1 MITPS
6 QIREKN
12 LSTVQ
17 SGGYDKEEVNA
28 LLAQIVESYQAV
40 YDENKELYRKMEIL
54 AGKIEEYRS
63 EEDSIKTA
71 LITAQKMADRIAK
84 DAKEKAEEKLSASAA
99 TAQQTVTDAKEKAD
113 KMVAEARTY
122 AANFTKEKQ
131 DAAESIITEA
141 EAKANDAIDGAKVV
155 AQEMLNQAKQLSE
168 ELMSKAKS
176 EKAYHEQLIEK
187 LRSESK
193 SFKDSLLSLYE
204 SQMDRL
210 GDMVDLKPQVDEDQA
225 HIDSVES
232 EMNQIISNIDEIN
245 KLQSQT
251 VDAPTEEA
259 AAQAPTAENTKGD
272 TDDDQV
278 DQIIDEIEEKQ
289 APAASPEEASS
300 ALNAFTEDEIT
311 PLDENAPTISEIDEE
326 PELEQVP
333 PQQEEKT
340 LFDDQAAMPFEDYFH
355 VKSGDERTSETIS
368 LTAPDEDE
376 YEEEEGSS
384 KLRGFFKKKK

>member
-204 SQMDRL
+204 SQM
-210 GDMVDLKPQVDEDQA
+210 
-225 HIDSVES
+225 
-232 EMNQIISNIDEIN
+232 NQIISNIDESN

-289 APAASPEEASS
+289 APAASPEEVSS

>member
-71 LITAQKMADRIAK
+71 LITAQKMADRITK
-84 DAKEKAEEKLSASAA
+84 DAREKAEEKLSESAA

-141 EAKANDAIDGAKVV
+141 ESKANDAIDGAKVV

-245 KLQSQT
+245 KLQSQAADEPMPET
-251 VDAPTEEA
+251 PAEEP
-259 AAQAPTAENTKGD
+259 QAE

-289 APAASPEEASS
+289 APAASPEEVSS

-326 PELEQVP
+326 PELEQVT

>member
-99 TAQQTVTDAKEKAD
+99 TAQQTVTD
-113 KMVAEARTY
+113 
-122 AANFTKEKQ
+122 TKEKQ

-259 AAQAPTAENTKGD
+259 EAQAPTAENAKGD

-289 APAASPEEASS
+289 APAASPEEVSS

>member
-232 EMNQIISNIDEIN
+232 EMNQM
-245 KLQSQT
+245 

-289 APAASPEEASS
+289 APAARPEEVSS

>member
-54 AGKIEEYRS
+54 AGKIEEYRN

-225 HIDSVES
+225 HIDSVEC
-232 EMNQIISNIDEIN
+232 EMNQIISNIDCI
-245 KLQSQT
+245 
-251 VDAPTEEA
+251 
-259 AAQAPTAENTKGD
+259 
-272 TDDDQV
+272 
-278 DQIIDEIEEKQ
+278 
-289 APAASPEEASS
+289 
-300 ALNAFTEDEIT
+300 
-311 PLDENAPTISEIDEE
+311 
-326 PELEQVP
+326 
-333 PQQEEKT
+333 
-340 LFDDQAAMPFEDYFH
+340 
-355 VKSGDERTSETIS
+355 
-368 LTAPDEDE
+368 
-376 YEEEEGSS
+376 
-384 KLRGFFKKKK
+384 

>member
-54 AGKIEEYRS
+54 AGKIEEYRN

-141 EAKANDAIDGAKVV
+141 EAKA
-155 AQEMLNQAKQLSE
+155 
-168 ELMSKAKS
+168 
-176 EKAYHEQLIEK
+176 
-187 LRSESK
+187 
-193 SFKDSLLSLYE
+193 
-204 SQMDRL
+204 
-210 GDMVDLKPQVDEDQA
+210 
-225 HIDSVES
+225 
-232 EMNQIISNIDEIN
+232 
-245 KLQSQT
+245 T
-251 VDAPTEEA
+251 
-259 AAQAPTAENTKGD
+259 
-272 TDDDQV
+272 
-278 DQIIDEIEEKQ
+278 
-289 APAASPEEASS
+289 
-300 ALNAFTEDEIT
+300 T
-311 PLDENAPTISEIDEE
+311 P
-326 PELEQVP
+326 
-333 PQQEEKT
+333 
-340 LFDDQAAMPFEDYFH
+340 
-355 VKSGDERTSETIS
+355 
-368 LTAPDEDE
+368 LTAPRLWLRKCSTRP
-376 YEEEEGSS
+376 SS
-384 KLRGFFKKKK
+384 CLRS

>member
-54 AGKIEEYRS
+54 AGKIEEYRN

-259 AAQAPTAENTKGD
+259 AAQEPPAENTKGD

-289 APAASPEEASS
+289 GPAASPEEVSS
-300 ALNAFTEDEIT
+300 ALN
-311 PLDENAPTISEIDEE
+311 ENAPTISEIDEE

>member
-17 SGGYDKEEVNA
+17 NGGYDKEEVNA
-28 LLAQIVESYQAV
+28 LLDQIAESYQAV

-54 AGKIEEYRS
+54 AGKIEEYRG

-71 LITAQKMADRIAK
+71 LITAQKMADRITK
-84 DAKEKAEEKLSASAA
+84 DAREQAEEKLSDSAA

-141 EAKANDAIDGAKVV
+141 ESKANDAIDGAKVV
-155 AQEMLNQAKQLSE
+155 AQDMLNQAKQLSE
-168 ELMSKAKS
+168 DLLSKARS
-176 EKAYHEQLIEK
+176 EKAYHEQLIDK

-193 SFKDSLLSLYE
+193 SFKDSLLALYE
-204 SQMDRL
+204 SQMERL
-210 GDMVDLKPQVDEDQA
+210 GNMMELKPQVEQEQSD
-225 HIDSVES
+225 IDAVES

-245 KLQSQT
+245 KLQTQAADQSAQ
-251 VDAPTEEA
+251 DAT
-259 AAQAPTAENTKGD
+259 APSR
-272 TDDDQV
+272 DDQV
-278 DQIIDEIEEKQ
+278 DQIIDEIEENAEQ
-289 APAASPEEASS
+289 QTPAASPEEVSS
-300 ALNAFTEDEIT
+300 AVHAFSEDEIT
-311 PLDENAPTISEIDEE
+311 PLDENAPIINEIEEE
-326 PELEQVP
+326 PELEQVT
-333 PQQEEKT
+333 PQQEEQT

-376 YEEEEGSS
+376 NDEDEGSS

>member
-141 EAKANDAIDGAKVV
+141 EAKANDAIDGGAKVV

-204 SQMDRL
+204 ARWI
-210 GDMVDLKPQVDEDQA
+210 A
-225 HIDSVES
+225 WAIW
-232 EMNQIISNIDEIN
+232 
-245 KLQSQT
+245 
-251 VDAPTEEA
+251 
-259 AAQAPTAENTKGD
+259 
-272 TDDDQV
+272 
-278 DQIIDEIEEKQ
+278 
-289 APAASPEEASS
+289 
-300 ALNAFTEDEIT
+300 
-311 PLDENAPTISEIDEE
+311 
-326 PELEQVP
+326 
-333 PQQEEKT
+333 
-340 LFDDQAAMPFEDYFH
+340 
-355 VKSGDERTSETIS
+355 
-368 LTAPDEDE
+368 
-376 YEEEEGSS
+376 
-384 KLRGFFKKKK
+384 

>member
-251 VDAPTEEA
+251 DDAPTEEA

-272 TDDDQV
+272 TDD
-278 DQIIDEIEEKQ
+278 E
-289 APAASPEEASS
+289 PEEVSS

>member
-1 MITPS
+1 
-6 QIREKN
+6 
-12 LSTVQ
+12 
-17 SGGYDKEEVNA
+17 
-28 LLAQIVESYQAV
+28 
-40 YDENKELYRKMEIL
+40 
-54 AGKIEEYRS
+54 
-63 EEDSIKTA
+63 
-71 LITAQKMADRIAK
+71 
-84 DAKEKAEEKLSASAA
+84 
-99 TAQQTVTDAKEKAD
+99 
-113 KMVAEARTY
+113 
-122 AANFTKEKQ
+122 
-131 DAAESIITEA
+131 
-141 EAKANDAIDGAKVV
+141 
-155 AQEMLNQAKQLSE
+155 
-168 ELMSKAKS
+168 
-176 EKAYHEQLIEK
+176 
-187 LRSESK
+187 
-193 SFKDSLLSLYE
+193 
-204 SQMDRL
+204 MDRL

-289 APAASPEEASS
+289 APAASPEEVSS

-376 YEEEEGSS
+376 YEEKEGSS

>member
-54 AGKIEEYRS
+54 AGKIEEYRN

-251 VDAPTEEA
+251 VDAPTEET
-259 AAQAPTAENTKGD
+259 AAQEPPTENTKGD

-289 APAASPEEASS
+289 ARSQPGGGQQRAERLYRGRNHSAGRERPHHQRDRRGTGVRAGAPAAGGKDP
-300 ALNAFTEDEIT
+300 
-311 PLDENAPTISEIDEE
+311 
-326 PELEQVP
+326 V
-333 PQQEEKT
+333 
-340 LFDDQAAMPFEDYFH
+340 
-355 VKSGDERTSETIS
+355 
-368 LTAPDEDE
+368 
-376 YEEEEGSS
+376 
-384 KLRGFFKKKK
+384 

>member
-1 MITPS
+1 
-6 QIREKN
+6 
-12 LSTVQ
+12 
-17 SGGYDKEEVNA
+17 
-28 LLAQIVESYQAV
+28 
-40 YDENKELYRKMEIL
+40 
-54 AGKIEEYRS
+54 
-63 EEDSIKTA
+63 
-71 LITAQKMADRIAK
+71 
-84 DAKEKAEEKLSASAA
+84 
-99 TAQQTVTDAKEKAD
+99 
-113 KMVAEARTY
+113 
-122 AANFTKEKQ
+122 
-131 DAAESIITEA
+131 
-141 EAKANDAIDGAKVV
+141 
-155 AQEMLNQAKQLSE
+155 MLNQAKQLSE

-251 VDAPTEEA
+251 DDAPTEEA

-289 APAASPEEASS
+289 APAASPEEVSS

>member
-6 QIREKN
+6 QIREKR

-17 SGGYDKEEVNA
+17 NGGYDKEEVNT

-40 YDENKELYRKMEIL
+40 FDENKELYRKMEIL

-71 LITAQKMADRIAK
+71 LITAQKMADRITK
-84 DAKEKAEEKLSASAA
+84 DAKEKAEEKLSESAA

-131 DAAESIITEA
+131 EAAESIISEA
-141 EAKANDAIDGAKVV
+141 ESKANEAINGAKVV

-168 ELMSKAKS
+168 DLVSKAKS

-187 LRSESK
+187 LRNESK

-204 SQMDRL
+204 SQMSRL
-210 GDMVDLKPQVDEDQA
+210 GDMVDLKPQVEQDQA
-225 HIDSVES
+225 NIDSVES

-245 KLQSQT
+245 KLQSKEDDAAAEAED
-251 VDAPTEEA
+251 DAPKVA
-259 AAQAPTAENTKGD
+259 
-272 TDDDQV
+272 DDAQV
-278 DQIIDEIEEKQ
+278 DEIIDEIEEN
-289 APAASPEEASS
+289 AEHTPAASPEEVNS
-300 ALNAFTEDEIT
+300 ALHAFTEDEIT
-311 PLDENAPTISEIDEE
+311 PLDENAPTINEIDEE
-326 PELEQVP
+326 PELEKVAPAPAEQ
-333 PQQEEKT
+333 T
-340 LFDDQAAMPFEDYFH
+340 LFDEQASMPFEDYFH
-355 VKSGDERTSETIS
+355 VKSGETRTDETIS

-376 YEEEEGSS
+376 DEYDEVEGSS